1 MRFVLVILANF
12 KRHKTRTILTVLSIM
27 VAFILFGYL
36 AAIRK
41 AFDMG
46 VSVAGANRLI
56 VRHKVSL
63 IQPLP
68 QAYESQIESIAGVTN
83 ATQASW
89 FGGIYRDK
97 PNAFAQI
104 AVEPEEFLPMYPE
117 FILSPE
123 HEKNWKTTRTGVI
136 AGRTIAERYGWKIGD
151 KIPIRATYMRP
162 KSGTGNTWTFELSGI
177 YSGKTP
183 ETDTTGFFLR
193 HDYLDENRYWGAGST
208 GWYYIR
214 VEDPARAET
223 VAAAIDARFAN
234 SPSET
239 KTETEK
245 AFVKGFAE
253 QMGNI
258 AAITIA
264 ILTAVFFTI
273 LLVAGNTMA
282 QAVRERIRELGVLKA
297 IGFTDGQ
304 MMGMVLAESLL
315 IAIVGGALGL
325 LLGWMAIRGGD
336 PTGGALPVFVFPTPD
351 LILGIVFVLLLGLV
365 TGAIP
370 AIQAMRL
377 NPVDA
382 LRRD

>member
-1 MRFVLVILANF
+1 MKYLALVLANF
-12 KRHKTRTILTVLSIM
+12 KRHKLRTLLTVLSIV
-27 VAFILFGYL
+27 VAFILFAYL

-56 VRHKVSL
+56 VRHKISL

-68 QAYESQIESIAGVTN
+68 QSYEAQIEGIDGVAD

-104 AVEPEEFLPMYPE
+104 AVEPEEFLAAYTEFVLPPE
-117 FILSPE
+117 QKEAWIR
-123 HEKNWKTTRTGVI
+123 TRTGAI
-136 AGRTIAERYGWKIGD
+136 AGRTIAQRYGWKVGD
-151 KIPIRATYMRP
+151 RIPIEATFMRP
-162 KSGTGNTWTFELSGI
+162 KTGGNTWTFDLVGI
-177 YSGKTP
+177 YDGETK
-183 ETDTTGFFLR
+183 ETDTTGFFFQ
-193 HDYLDENRYWGAGST
+193 HAYMDENRFWGKGNT

-214 VEDPARAET
+214 IKDPARAEQIVT
-223 VAAAIDARFAN
+223 AIDQRFAN
-234 SPSET
+234 SPNET

-264 ILTAVFFTI
+264 ILAAVFFTI

-282 QAVRERIRELGVLKA
+282 QAVRERTSELGVLKA
-297 IGFTDGQ
+297 IGFTDGRI
-304 MMGMVLAESLL
+304 MGFVMLESLL
-315 IAIVGGALGL
+315 IAGVGGALGL
-325 LLGWMAIRGGD
+325 WLGWLFVSFGD
-336 PTGGALPVFVFPTPD
+336 PTKGALPVFVFPTAD
-351 LILGIVFVLLLGLV
+351 LVAGIVLVVLLGLV
-365 TGAIP
+365 TAAIP
-370 AIQAMRL
+370 AYQAMKL

-382 LRRD
+382 LRRE

>member
-1 MRFVLVILANF
+1 MKFALLVLSNF
-12 KRHKTRTILTVLSIM
+12 KRHKLRTLLTILSIV
-27 VAFILFGYL
+27 VAFVLFAYL

-56 VRHKVSL
+56 VRHKISL

-68 QAYESQIESIAGVTN
+68 QSYEAQIETIDGVAD

-89 FGGIYRDK
+89 FGGIYREK

-104 AVEPEEFLPMYPE
+104 AVQPESFLKMYTEFVIPEEQKQAWYR
-117 FILSPE
+117 
-123 HEKNWKTTRTGVI
+123 TRTGAI

-151 KIPIRATYMRP
+151 RIPIEATYMRP
-162 KSGTGNTWTFELSGI
+162 KTGGNTWTFDLVAI
-177 YSGKTP
+177 YDGATK
-183 ETDTTGFFLR
+183 ETDTTGFFFQ
-193 HDYLDENRYWGAGST
+193 HAYLDENRYWGKGQT

-214 VEDPARAET
+214 IEDPSRAEQI
-223 VAAAIDARFAN
+223 VASIDKRFEN

-264 ILTAVFFTI
+264 ILIAVFFTI

-282 QAVRERIRELGVLKA
+282 QAVRERINELGVMKA

-304 MMGMVLAESLL
+304 VLGMVLAESLL
-315 IAIVGGALGL
+315 IAGVGGAIGL
-325 LLGWMAIRGGD
+325 ALGWLAVSGGD
-336 PTGGALPVFVFPTPD
+336 PTGGALPVFIFPKQD
-351 LILGIVFVLLLGLV
+351 LITGAVMVALLGII

-377 NPVDA
+377 NAVDA
-382 LRRD
+382 LRRE

>member
-1 MRFVLVILANF
+1 MKYAALILSNF
-12 KRHKTRTILTVLSIM
+12 KRHKLRTLLTVLSIV
-27 VAFILFGYL
+27 VAFILFAYL

-56 VRHKVSL
+56 VRHKISL

-68 QAYESQIESIAGVTN
+68 QSYEAQIEAIDGVVE

-104 AVEPEEFLPMYPE
+104 AVTPEPFLRAYTEFIVPEEQKQAWFR
-117 FILSPE
+117 
-123 HEKNWKTTRTGVI
+123 TRTGAI
-136 AGRTIAERYGWKIGD
+136 AGRTIAERYGRKVGD
-151 KIPIRATYMRP
+151 RIPIEATYMRP
-162 KSGTGNTWTFELSGI
+162 KTGGNTWTFDLVGI
-177 YSGKTP
+177 YDGATK
-183 ETDTTGFFLR
+183 ETDTTGFFFQ
-193 HDYLDENRYWGAGST
+193 HAYLDENRYWGKGQT
-208 GWYYIR
+208 GWYYIGIA
-214 VEDPARAET
+214 DPSRAEQI
-223 VAAAIDARFAN
+223 VSAIDKRFEN
-234 SPSET
+234 SPNET

-264 ILTAVFFTI
+264 ILAAVFFTI

-282 QAVRERIRELGVLKA
+282 QAVRERINELGVMKA

-304 MMGMVLAESLL
+304 VLGFVLVESFL
-315 IAIVGGALGL
+315 IAGVGGAIGLALGSL
-325 LLGWMAIRGGD
+325 FVSAGD
-336 PTGGALPVFVFPTPD
+336 PTKGALPVFIFPTQD
-351 LILGIVFVLLLGLV
+351 LIVGIGIVALLGIV

-370 AIQAMRL
+370 AFQAMKL
-377 NPVDA
+377 NAVDA
-382 LRRD
+382 LRRE